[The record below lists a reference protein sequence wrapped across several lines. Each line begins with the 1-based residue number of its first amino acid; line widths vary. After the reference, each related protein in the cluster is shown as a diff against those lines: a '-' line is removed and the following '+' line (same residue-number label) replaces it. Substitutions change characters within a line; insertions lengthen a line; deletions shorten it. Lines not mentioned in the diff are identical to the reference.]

1 MLKWRLVLFFEQ
13 GKGPFT
19 NIKFKPAQVT
29 LFFFEPSKGPFG
41 TFFGNIKFEPAQ
53 VALDLQLL
61 LKIGLVLRVDV
72 VDDRLEGILLVHL
85 KQKQIGIPSTFNS
98 LGSLR

>member
-1 MLKWRLVLFFEQ
+1 VNISSFFEQ

-19 NIKFKPAQVT
+19 NIKLEQVQVNIIFFK
-29 LFFFEPSKGPFG
+29 PSKGPFG

-61 LKIGLVLRVDV
+61 LKVGLVLRVDV

-98 LGSLR
+98 